1 MSVVRAAAK
10 ATCDPILKE
19 IMEGSYDKL
28 SHEVSMYF
36 LSHEDLAQQLWK
48 THKQGAVF
56 LLACGVAWQACVRKG
71 FTKEW
76 RDVQLNQLKVVI
88 YSILGVKQDIGFDKR
103 IMAAERTA
111 GIVTN
116 QLLDL
121 MSWINAR
128 RQIHER
134 IPLGVLSRMI
144 ETPLTTLHC
153 ESYFGTIAN
162 SAGSSVNPSA
172 SQIQERATQLDVAA
186 RIKGEIH
193 SGFSVFSSR
202 KQRKSNATT
211 SWGFDGDMVSHT
223 DQSDG
228 WWDQLKK
235 RVTRRIGKSFSIHEL
250 HAGPRSTLRSK
261 ARSRGGKK
269 GGEGIWAWEKDG
281 LNRNPVTTVRLF
293 IFPV

>member
-1 MSVVRAAAK
+1 M
-10 ATCDPILKE
+10 
-19 IMEGSYDKL
+19 
-28 SHEVSMYF
+28 
-36 LSHEDLAQQLWK
+36 
-48 THKQGAVF
+48 
-56 LLACGVAWQACVRKG
+56 RKG

-121 MSWINAR
+121 LSWIDAR

-162 SAGSSVNPSA
+162 SAGSSVKPS
-172 SQIQERATQLDVAA
+172 
-186 RIKGEIH
+186 
-193 SGFSVFSSR
+193 
-202 KQRKSNATT
+202 QRKPDPGARDTARCRGQDQRGDPLRLLRLQQPQATKVQRNHV
-211 SWGFDGDMVSHT
+211 M
-223 DQSDG
+223 
-228 WWDQLKK
+228 
-235 RVTRRIGKSFSIHEL
+235 
-250 HAGPRSTLRSK
+250 
-261 ARSRGGKK
+261 
-269 GGEGIWAWEKDG
+269 G
-281 LNRNPVTTVRLF
+281 L
-293 IFPV
+293 